1 MKTSFIHRWS
11 IPSPAFKALILGFGL
26 AAAQAATA
34 ETYGKVSV
42 IIAGE
47 TFGPGSSI
55 NADSGSKRIN
65 LSDSYTYELDARVKS
80 QSGTALG
87 ALLGS
92 GKSLRDFV
100 ESLKPGSGA
109 LLKGLADNSDGIL
122 GTQLFN
128 KKISG
133 TKTFPN
139 LGKVTISFNIS
150 GAIDDKGVCSMKV
163 ENVKFSKTPKLT
175 KAEKKALGTLQLMG
189 GSKLSVTASPV
200 ILFKR
205 DSTGVFENE
214 GQVVV
219 PVTRDASRHGVVT
232 VDYTTVAGS
241 ADSSDFTPTSGT
253 LTFNDLDV
261 KKDIIVPILNN
272 NDNDGSRTFTI
283 EISNP
288 QGENAYLGKSSTQV
302 LIKDED

>member
-1 MKTSFIHRWS
+1 MKTLLQQRSNRASMAIKGLV
-11 IPSPAFKALILGFGL
+11 AGLGL
-26 AAAQAATA
+26 AAVSASAQDN
-34 ETYGKVSV
+34 GKVSV

-47 TFGPGSSI
+47 TFGPGDSI
-55 NADSGSKRIN
+55 AADSGSKRIN
-65 LSDSYTYELDARVKS
+65 LSNSYTYELDARVKS
-80 QSGTALG
+80 QSGTAFG

-109 LLKGLADNSDGIL
+109 QLKGLADNSDGKL
-122 GTQLFN
+122 GTELFN
-128 KKISG
+128 RKISG

-139 LGKVTISFNIS
+139 VGKVTVSFNIS
-150 GAIDDKGVCSMKV
+150 GAIDNKGVCSMKV

-175 KAEKKALGTLQLMG
+175 KAQLKALGTLQLMG
-189 GSKLSVTASPV
+189 GSKLTVTATPI

-205 DSTGVFENE
+205 DSTGIFENE
-214 GQVVV
+214 NEVVV

-232 VDYTTVAGS
+232 VDYTTVPGT
-241 ADSSDFTPTSGT
+241 ADASDFTPKSGT
-253 LTFNDLDV
+253 LTFDDLDV
-261 KKDIIVPILNN
+261 KKDIVIPILDN

-302 LIKDED
+302 LIKDDE